1 MIPGRREG
9 RESLFSGHRVSTW
22 DDGESPGKDKDKDD
36 DRTALCTAWLCNA
49 TELCTFVKRAKMV
62 NFMIPI
68 VYHNLKKKERKKS
81 NFVPVCLLSKS
92 RGNSMLG
99 YLI

>member
-1 MIPGRREG
+1 MIRGRREG

-22 DDGESPGKDKDKDD
+22 DDGESPGKDKDEDD

-68 VYHNLKKKERKKS
+68 VYHNLKKKKKE
-81 NFVPVCLLSKS
+81 K
-92 RGNSMLG
+92 
-99 YLI
+99 